1 MPGGIIYLAGLNSST
16 YPLPKVADQRVIDKK
31 SIAILKRTAGRL
43 LGEGGFEVVR
53 EGVCWRPVG
62 GRDVPIV
69 KEIEKGVVVAAG
81 HGAWGISGSLG
92 TGWCVK
98 EMVEG
103 RDVGEYVGDLG
114 L

>member
-16 YPLPKVADQRVIDKK
+16 YPLPKVADQRVIDKN
-31 SIAILKRTAGRL
+31 SIETLKRTAGRL
-43 LGEGGFEVVR
+43 LGEGGFDVVR

-62 GRDVPIV
+62 GRGVPIV
-69 KEIEKGVVVAAG
+69 KEIEEGVVVAAG

-92 TGWCVK
+92 TGWCVG

-103 RDVGEYVGDLG
+103 RDVREWVGGLG